1 MKKYA
6 LICAYNEEDNA
17 SDIIARSLKHVDKV
31 IFVNDGS
38 TDKTLDSVNSKFGN
52 NSRVIV
58 ISSHENHGK
67 GHAMIDGFR
76 MFLKE
81 NGDTLVTLDADD
93 QHNPDEIP
101 VVTTMIENGYSDVV
115 IGSRYLKLTGYPR
128 MRVFFNVFSTMILLV
143 SSGGFFTDVA
153 SGYRAY
159 SNKAVKAILPRLDL
173 QGYGIELEIL
183 QIAKEEDLKIST
195 VPVSCKYDVNEK
207 PNFFK
212 LAYGYIRFAF
222 KYKYPMVH
230 RIFKF

>member
-1 MKKYA
+1 MKTYA

-17 SDIIARSLKHVDKV
+17 TEMIAKSLRHVDRV

-38 TDKTLDSVNSKFGN
+38 SDKTLENVSSKFGK

-58 ISSHENHGK
+58 ISYSQNQGK
-67 GHAMIDGFR
+67 GHAMIEGFGR
-76 MFLKE
+76 FLKE
-81 NGDTLVTLDADD
+81 DGDVLVTLDADG

-101 VVTTMIENGYSDVV
+101 VVTTMIEHKYADVV

-128 MRVFFNVFSTMILLV
+128 VRVFFNVFSTMLLLV

-159 SNKAVKAILPRLDL
+159 SKKAVKAILPRLDL

-183 QIAKEEDLKIST
+183 QIAKEVDLKIST
-195 VPVSCKYDVNEK
+195 VPVSCSYDANEK

-212 LAYGYIRFAF
+212 LAYGYIRFAL
-222 KYKYPMVH
+222 KYKYPMAH